1 MSETKVVTGKVRFS
15 YANVFEPRA
24 FSENDTPK
32 YSVVLLIPKTDKK
45 TVKLI
50 EKAIEAAIEKGKA
63 ENWGGKVPANMWNP
77 LRDGDTDSDAPEYE
91 GCYFVT
97 AKTKATRPPSV
108 VDKQLQ
114 PIIDIQEFYS
124 GCYGRAS
131 INFYPYAVP
140 QGGKGV
146 ACGLNNIQK
155 LEDGEP
161 LAGGSKV
168 EDDFDVIDDDDFD
181 DLF

>member
-1 MSETKVVTGKVRFS
+1 MSDTKVVTGKVRFS

-24 FSENDTPK
+24 FSQNEDPK
-32 YSVVLLIPKTDKK
+32 YSVVLLIPKKDKK
-45 TVKLI
+45 TIKLI
-50 EKAIEAAIEKGKA
+50 EKAIEAATEKGIA
-63 ENWGGKVPANMWNP
+63 YWGGKVPANMWNP

-91 GCYFVT
+91 GHYFVT
-97 AKTKATRPPSV
+97 AKTKASRPPSV
-108 VDKQLQ
+108 VDKSLQ

-161 LAGGSKV
+161 LAGGSNV
-168 EDDFDVIDDDDFD
+168 EDDFDVNEDDFD
-181 DLF
+181 DVL